1 VPSLTEENDAQGVV
15 QLSVGRN
22 YPFDGHMAHAGR
34 DWGGK
39 AIDLFPHIG
48 RGIEEKPAFT
58 IHTDRSG
65 GLATP

>member
-1 VPSLTEENDAQGVV
+1 
-15 QLSVGRN
+15 
-22 YPFDGHMAHAGR
+22 MAHAGR